1 MKSKSQKIHFALLVS
16 AVALTNCANP
26 RMMQVPPAPVVEIIP
41 VNNNA
46 GYLWIPGRYR
56 YQRGAYVWHQVA
68 ISTCLEG
75 GAVGCKESTSWYV
88 ADIDTGMDTGN
99 SRN

>member
-1 MKSKSQKIHFALLVS
+1 MLGTYGYRVVIVIKEE
-16 AVALTNCANP
+16 LTYGI
-26 RMMQVPPAPVVEIIP
+26 R
-41 VNNNA
+41 
-46 GYLWIPGRYR
+46 
-56 YQRGAYVWHQVA
+56 VA